1 MAERESDFG
10 VFLVGFIVG
19 SLVGAGT
26 ALLLAPQSG
35 EQTRLILKDKSIEI
49 KNKATTT
56 ADQLMERGQE
66 LYTEQK
72 GKVETAMSSMKK
84 SKDSTVEAPPVEDAA

>member
-1 MAERESDFG
+1 MAENESDFG

-19 SLVGAGT
+19 SLVGAVT

-35 EQTRLILKDKSIEI
+35 EQTRLIIKDKGIEL
-49 KNKATTT
+49 KNKASTT
-56 ADQLMERGQE
+56 ADQLKERGQE

-72 GKVETAMSSMKK
+72 SRVETAITSVKK
-84 SKDSTVEAPPVEDAA
+84 PKDLTADEPSEV